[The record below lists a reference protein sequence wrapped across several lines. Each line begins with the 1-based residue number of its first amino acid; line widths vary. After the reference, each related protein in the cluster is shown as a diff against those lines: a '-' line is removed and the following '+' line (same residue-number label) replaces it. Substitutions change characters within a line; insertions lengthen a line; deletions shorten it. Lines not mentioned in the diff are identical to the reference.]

1 MSAQDLD
8 AQLAQLRQLYEQGVL
23 SAELYRAALAGLGL
37 RPESVFG
44 QQGQRVG
51 MQVNVA
57 GDYIAQV
64 EPGASPEALRCAYLH
79 RVAQQ
84 TRRLPLAG
92 VDPKAAGDERGGEL
106 QLSAVY
112 TALLTRQPELDEAT
126 FPKAPSF
133 REGETRYLSALE
145 MLNHE
150 PRLVLL
156 GEPGSGKST
165 FVSFVALCLAGEA
178 LGSEDAS
185 LAVLTAPLPAE

>member
-37 RPESVFG
+37 RPESVFS

-51 MQVNVA
+51 AQLNVA
-57 GDYIAQV
+57 GDYITQQV
-64 EPGASPEALRCAYLH
+64 EPGASPEALRRAYLH
-79 RVAQQ
+79 RLVQQ

-92 VDPKAAGDERGGEL
+92 VDPKAAGDEQGGEL

-112 TALLTRQPELDEAT
+112 TALLTRQPDEAT

-133 REGETRYLSALE
+133 REGEMRYLSALE
-145 MLNHE
+145 TLNRQ
-150 PRLVLL
+150 PLLVLWASPAAANPPSSTL
-156 GEPGSGKST
+156 WPCAWPGRRWATETPTWPS
-165 FVSFVALCLAGEA
+165 
-178 LGSEDAS
+178 
-185 LAVLTAPLPAE
+185 